1 MRIKIWILSILML
14 SVILFYSVLPASAEI
29 SGYRVYGSCKN
40 DKKLIALT
48 FDDGPH
54 PKNTPVIL
62 DILAHYGVKA
72 TFFEVGSN
80 VEHYPEVSRR
90 VIAEGHEI
98 GNHTYTHPH
107 VKNLSLAELEKE
119 VAKCE
124 TAIKKVTGTS
134 PVLFRPPE
142 GVIDDAVKVMSTDR
156 EYSVI
161 LWSVDTRDWAG
172 TSTSVIVKNVM
183 KNVKSGDI
191 ILMHDYVTKSCNTVA
206 ALKIIIPRLL
216 DEGYTF
222 VTVSRLIEE
231 KK

>member
-1 MRIKIWILSILML
+1 MRLKRGLIS
-14 SVILFYSVLPASAEI
+14 LFTLTVMFFYIVLPAAAEV
-29 SGYRVYGSCKN
+29 SGCRVYSSCKN

-54 PKNTPVIL
+54 PKNTPIIL

-80 VEHYPEVSRR
+80 VEYYPDVSRR
-90 VIAEGHEI
+90 VIGEGHEI

-107 VKNLSLAELEKE
+107 VKDLSLAELERE
-119 VAKCE
+119 TAKCE
-124 TAIKKVTGTS
+124 SAIKRITGTR

-142 GVIDDAVKVMSTDR
+142 GVIDSAVKAMSVDC

-161 LWSVDTRDWAG
+161 IWSVDTRDWAG
-172 TSTSVIVKNVM
+172 TPTSTIVGNVM
-183 KNVKSGDI
+183 KKIKSGDI
-191 ILMHDYVTKSCNTVA
+191 ILMHDYVTKSCHTIE

>member
-1 MRIKIWILSILML
+1 MKTKRGLISLIML
-14 SVILFYSVLPASAEI
+14 SAVLFYTVLPASAEI
-29 SGYRVYGSCKN
+29 SGCRVFGNCKN

-62 DILAHYGVKA
+62 DILAQYGVKA

-80 VEHYPEVSRR
+80 VEYYPEVSRR
-90 VIAEGHEI
+90 VAKEGHEI

-107 VKNLSLAELEKE
+107 VKNLSLSELEKE

-124 TAIKKVTGTS
+124 ASIKKVTGEF

-156 EYSVI
+156 EYSI
-161 LWSVDTRDWAG
+161 IIWSIDTRDWAG
-172 TSTSVIVKNVM
+172 TSTSAIVGNVM

-191 ILMHDYVTKSCNTVA
+191 ILMHDYVTKSCHTIE
-206 ALKIIIPRLL
+206 ALKIIVPLL
-216 DEGYTF
+216 LEEGYTF

>member
-1 MRIKIWILSILML
+1 MRLRRGLISLFML
-14 SVILFYSVLPASAEI
+14 SVMLFYAALPVSAEI
-29 SGYRVYGSCKN
+29 SGCRVYSSCKN

-54 PKNTPVIL
+54 PKNTPIIL
-62 DILAHYGVKA
+62 DILAQYGIKA

-80 VEHYPEVSRR
+80 VEYYPDVSRR
-90 VIAEGHEI
+90 VIEEGHEI

-107 VKNLSLAELEKE
+107 VKNLSLAGLEKE
-119 VAKCE
+119 VEKCE
-124 TAIKKVTGTS
+124 AAIKKATGKA

-161 LWSVDTRDWAG
+161 IWSVDTRDWAG
-172 TSTSVIVKNVM
+172 TPTSTIVGNVM

-191 ILMHDYVTKSCNTVA
+191 ILMHDYVTKSCHTIE

>member
-1 MRIKIWILSILML
+1 MKTKRGLISLIML
-14 SVILFYSVLPASAEI
+14 SAVLFYTVLPASAEI
-29 SGYRVYGSCKN
+29 SGCRVFGSCKN

-62 DILAHYGVKA
+62 DILAQYGVKA

-80 VEHYPEVSRR
+80 VEYYPEVSRR
-90 VIAEGHEI
+90 VAKEGHEI

-107 VKNLSLAELEKE
+107 VKNLSLSELEKE

-124 TAIKKVTGTS
+124 ASIKKVTGES

-156 EYSVI
+156 EYSI
-161 LWSVDTRDWAG
+161 IIWSIDTRDWAG
-172 TSTSVIVKNVM
+172 TSTSAIVGNVM

-191 ILMHDYVTKSCNTVA
+191 ILMHDYVTKSCHTIE
-206 ALKIIIPRLL
+206 ALKIIVPRLL
-216 DEGYTF
+216 EEGYTF